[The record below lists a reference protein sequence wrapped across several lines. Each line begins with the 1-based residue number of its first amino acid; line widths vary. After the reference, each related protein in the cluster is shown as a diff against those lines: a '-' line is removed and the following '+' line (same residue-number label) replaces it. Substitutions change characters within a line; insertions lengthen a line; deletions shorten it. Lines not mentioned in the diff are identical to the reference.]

1 MQGICLLPLM
11 VWILSLINK
20 FLLNNNEHQI
30 KPRGNAPEAG
40 ILLAVK
46 LCSQDL
52 WGPASC
58 N

>member
-11 VWILSLINK
+11 VWIPSLINK
-20 FLLNNNEHQI
+20 FLLNNNERQI
-30 KPRGNAPEAG
+30 KSHGNAPEAG
-40 ILLAVK
+40 TLLAVK